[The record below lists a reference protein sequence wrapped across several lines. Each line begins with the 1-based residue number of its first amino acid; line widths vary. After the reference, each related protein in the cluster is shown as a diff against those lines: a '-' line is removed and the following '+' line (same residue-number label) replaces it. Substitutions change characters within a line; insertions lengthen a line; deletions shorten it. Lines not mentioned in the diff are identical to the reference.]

1 MKVILSQ
8 GALASMQEIRRRLA
22 MFSESAA
29 SSFTDSMERRLRQ
42 LEIFPYSG
50 RTVPEYGSPLLREVV
65 EPPYRIVYE
74 VFPDRVEIVIIR
86 HGREHIET
94 G

>member
-1 MKVILSQ
+1 MNVILSQ
-8 GALASMQEIRRRLA
+8 RALASMQEIRRGLA
-22 MFSESAA
+22 MFSETAA
-29 SSFTDSMERRLRQ
+29 SNFTDSMERRLRQ

-74 VFPDRVEIVIIR
+74 VFSDRVEIVIVR
-86 HGREHIET
+86 HGREHFNAD
-94 G
+94 